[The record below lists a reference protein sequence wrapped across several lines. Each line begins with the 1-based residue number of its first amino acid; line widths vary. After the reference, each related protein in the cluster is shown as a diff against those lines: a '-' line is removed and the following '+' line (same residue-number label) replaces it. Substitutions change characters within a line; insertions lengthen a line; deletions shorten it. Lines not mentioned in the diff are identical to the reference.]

1 MEIINQL
8 KSDTFQTIN
17 LLFYKIGDG
26 LISFF
31 FAMLLLIIGWFITKF
46 ILYILGK
53 ALDISKVDILSEKF
67 NDSGI
72 LENSEIKVSI
82 KAIILSFT
90 KWLLLLIFFI
100 IAADIMQWK
109 IISEEISMLLRYL
122 PKLFSAIILFM
133 IGIYIAN
140 FVRKAIYGLFS
151 SFDLSGSKI
160 ISSLVFYGITALITI
175 TALNQAGIDTTII
188 TNNITII
195 LGSFLLTFSLAFGF
209 GSRDVIRRLLLSF
222 YSRKNYE
229 VGDKIKVGDV
239 IGTID
244 SIDNITI
251 TLETPN
257 GKVVIPI
264 EKLTNSN
271 VEIIK

>member
-26 LISFF
+26 LISFL
-31 FAMLLLIIGWFITKF
+31 FALLLLIIGFFITKF
-46 ILYILGK
+46 ILFVFSK
-53 ALDISKVDILSEKF
+53 ALDISKVDILSKKF

-72 LENSEIKVSI
+72 LENSEIKVSL

-90 KWLLLLIFFI
+90 KWLLLLVFFI

-109 IISEEISMLLRYL
+109 IISEEISLLLRYL

-151 SFDLSGSKI
+151 SFDLSGSKV

-195 LGSFLLTFSLAFGF
+195 LGSFLLTFSIAFGL
-209 GSRDVIRRLLLSF
+209 GSRDVIKRLLLSF

-229 VGDKIKVGDV
+229 IGDKIK
-239 IGTID
+239 IGNIEGIVYT
-244 SIDNITI
+244 IDNITI
-251 TLETPN
+251 TLETN
-257 GKVVIPI
+257 SGKIVLPI
-264 EKLTNSN
+264 EELTNSK
-271 VEIIK
+271 VEILK